1 MMTTF
6 NGGYYMTRRAFAF
19 SAILAASLAL
29 PGAVFAEGDARPEA
43 AHGLLDGLVFVS
55 TIEVLGTDR
64 QFPDRKTFSDGMFF
78 SEECQRACDF
88 GAHAYYT
95 RAEGDSTA
103 FVVDMACSDAPQS
116 VRWEGRVTGDRI
128 EGTAH
133 WKVERLYWTVERHA
147 TFEGMV
153 VKGPDRQA
161 AILTE

>member
-1 MMTTF
+1 MT
-6 NGGYYMTRRAFAF
+6 GRAVVL
-19 SAILAASLAL
+19 SAILAAGLTL
-29 PGAVFAEGDARPEA
+29 PNVGVAEGDIRGA
-43 AHGLLDGLVFVS
+43 LDGLVFVS
-55 TIEVLGTDR
+55 TIDVTGTDR
-64 QFPDRKTFSDGMFF
+64 RFPDRKTFSDGMFF
-78 SEECQRACDF
+78 SEGCQRACDF

-95 RAEGDSTA
+95 RAEGDGTA

-128 EGTAH
+128 EGTVL

-147 TFEGMV
+147 TFEGRL